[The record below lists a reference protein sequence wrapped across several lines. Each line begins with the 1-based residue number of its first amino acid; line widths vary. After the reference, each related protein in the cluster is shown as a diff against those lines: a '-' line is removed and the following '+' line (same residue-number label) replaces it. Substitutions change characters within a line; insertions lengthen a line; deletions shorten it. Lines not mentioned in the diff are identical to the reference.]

1 MARKTI
7 FEMNARSVYE
17 MLVQKAERKNRK
29 REEVDA
35 VFCWLLGYSS
45 VQFTDLLKT
54 DISYGDL
61 FQKAPAVNP
70 KYTSV
75 TGVVCGV
82 RVEEIEA
89 EQMRLVRCVDKM
101 VDELA
106 KGKPLDKVLRT
117 GNEPATVD
125 EYIALREEK
134 EQKYLIAVRSTIRE
148 ALPDAKEIISWGMP
162 TYWKERNI
170 IHFAAQK
177 KHIGLYPGD
186 KAVEAFAES
195 LKEYDVSKG
204 TIRIPY
210 SDDIP
215 LNLIAEIAEWCEKH
229 N

>member
-1 MARKTI
+1 MVRQWQNIIYDKHYSETI
-7 FEMNARSVYE
+7 LDRGPDFVKLAESYGAKGIRVE
-17 MLVQKAERKNRK
+17 KEEDIAKAFKKAAKETKVPTLIEFIID
-29 REEVDA
+29 REENVM
-35 VFCWLLGYSS
+35 
-45 VQFTDLLKT
+45 
-54 DISYGDL
+54 
-61 FQKAPAVNP
+61 P
-70 KYTSV
+70 
-75 TGVVCGV
+75 
-82 RVEEIEA
+82 
-89 EQMRLVRCVDKM
+89 M
-101 VDELA
+101 VPP
-106 KGKPLDKVLRT
+106 GKPLDKVLRT

-162 TYWKERNI
+162 TYWKGRNI